1 MDSLQN
7 ERTKGSSVRGGGE
20 ADVIVRVDRVKTE
33 EDAAATRMRLRKLA
47 EQIAQGVTSCWS
59 EAAND
64 ANRLAPIDQEKL
76 AQLSTHLRNVSAD
89 VRDLRSE
96 HELKVERT
104 ENLAQN
110 QEDLSARLALSEER
124 FLEVATITRRI
135 EKSMRRATEAQE
147 ELREQIVNQYAAIC
161 RLEQA
166 VRTHTESIE
175 NRLTDAVAQ
184 IAHRVES
191 VVRAQEVHADT
202 IAKLGAAWSHIND
215 LQQSFE
221 QRVEG
226 QARAIQSIH
235 SATRAQA
242 ALWAELK
249 LTAVHVREAIR
260 IPSGEL
266 LTPSETDLERL

>member
-7 ERTKGSSVRGGGE
+7 EKAKGSSMRGAGE
-20 ADVIVRVDRVKTE
+20 ADVIVRVDRVKTI

-47 EQIAQGVTSCWS
+47 EEIAQGVTSCWS
-59 EAAND
+59 EAASD

-96 HELKVERT
+96 QELRVERT
-104 ENLAQN
+104 EDLAQN

-215 LQQSFE
+215 VQKSFE

-260 IPSGEL
+260 IPTGEL
-266 LTPSETDLERL
+266 FPSETDLERL